1 MIIGIEFTWILSLAI
16 RKWWHKISTYAIVGG
31 AGFIGSHFVDNLSKN
46 GHRVIVIDNL
56 CSGTL
61 DRIASHVKN
70 EHFQFINGEASDTS
84 LLVEAFKDVDTV
96 IHLASNPDIAAAMSN
111 PRIDFQQGTILSES
125 VIEAVRISGV
135 KTILYASGSGVYGEV
150 AFKPIM
156 ETDQLLPVSP
166 YGASKLAGE
175 ALLSAYA
182 YMFDFRAI
190 AFRFANVVG
199 PRQTHG
205 VGFDFLNKLMKNTG
219 ELEILGDGTQSKSY
233 IHINDIVS
241 GVLHAEN
248 ISTNFF
254 EVYNISTPDFIS
266 VLDIAEIAVDVM
278 GLNLKDVNFKFGT
291 SDRGWKGDVPKIL
304 LSSEKLISTGWNSTL
319 TSAEAIRAS
328 LKSMKLNL
336 TK

>member
-1 MIIGIEFTWILSLAI
+1 MG
-16 RKWWHKISTYAIVGG
+16 RP
-31 AGFIGSHFVDNLSKN
+31 N
-46 GHRVIVIDNL
+46 
-56 CSGTL
+56 
-61 DRIASHVKN
+61 
-70 EHFQFINGEASDTS
+70 FQFISGEASDTS
-84 LLVEAFKDVDTV
+84 MLVDTFKDVDTV
-96 IHLASNPDIAAAMSN
+96 IHLASNPNIAAAMNN
-111 PRIDFQQGTILSES
+111 PRIDFQQGTALSES
-125 VIEAVRISGV
+125 IVEAVRISRV
-135 KTILYASGSGVYGEV
+135 NTVLYASGSGVYGDV
-150 AFKPIM
+150 AFKPIK

-205 VGFDFLNKLMKNTG
+205 VGFDFLNKLMKNAN

-248 ISTNFF
+248 LSTNFF

-266 VLDIAEIAVDVM
+266 VRNIAEIAVEVM
-278 GLNLKDVNFKFGT
+278 GLNRENVNFKFGE
-291 SDRGWKGDVPKIL
+291 SDRGWKGDVPKIQ
-304 LSSEKLISTGWNSTL
+304 LSSEKLISTGWKSTL
-319 TSAEAIRAS
+319 TSTEAIRSS
-328 LKSMKLNL
+328 LNSMKENL
-336 TK
+336 TN